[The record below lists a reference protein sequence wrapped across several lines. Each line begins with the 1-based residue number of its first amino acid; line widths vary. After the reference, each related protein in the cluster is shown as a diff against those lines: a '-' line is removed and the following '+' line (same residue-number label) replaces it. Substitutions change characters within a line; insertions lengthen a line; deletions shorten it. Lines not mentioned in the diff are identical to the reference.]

1 MKLIRTIASVGIG
14 AFCIE
19 RFIDEQSGWSNFLV
33 VYDCGKGRS
42 KNTSKPLKK
51 IIDQDLRVYN
61 KTVDFL
67 FLSHFDSDHINGL
80 SYLISQGI
88 VNSTDTRVFLPL
100 IQTPYIFLYEYINNL
115 HFIDAV
121 NLLKQHS
128 IKVVF
133 VNPDRNFV
141 EEPMMIREEGSQEPE
156 IISFAD
162 RIESYTRLNLPK
174 SVKPLWKYVPFYLQN
189 NGIYKAFLSY
199 ISHNNPYGITQRD
212 FKNFLQWSESQ
223 KNWLRN
229 RYKNFRYSKNRHS
242 KEVSP
247 INMNAMLLISDKSEC
262 ANILRT
268 SIQYTDF
275 QGVSNTSNQLECS
288 VLYTSDVGLNDQK
301 YFNRVNFAIQNYIVG
316 QRAGLFQI
324 PHHASIHC
332 YNSNTFRKLPFDMAF
347 CNCKKSSINPSY
359 CSQYENDAMQS
370 GIPYAIVDDN
380 PTNVLEE
387 EILIR

>member
-1 MKLIRTIASVGIG
+1 MKLVRTIAPVGIG

-19 RFIDEQSGWSNFLV
+19 SFIDEESGRCNFLV
-33 VYDCGKGRS
+33 VYDCGKGRG
-42 KNTSKPLKK
+42 KTTSLPLKN
-51 IIDQDLRVYN
+51 IIDRDLGVYE

-80 SYLISQGI
+80 SYLISKGI

-100 IQTPYIFLYEYINNL
+100 IQAPYIFLYEYINNL
-115 HFIDAV
+115 QFFNAV

-128 IKVVF
+128 IKYVF
-133 VNPDRNFV
+133 VNPDREIV

-156 IISFAD
+156 IISSAE

-174 SVKPLWKYVPFYLQN
+174 PVIPLWKYVPFYLQD
-189 NGIYKAFLSY
+189 NGIYNAFLSY
-199 ISHNNPYGITQRD
+199 ISNNNSYGITQRD
-212 FKNFLQWSESQ
+212 FNNFLQWGESQ
-223 KNWLRN
+223 KKWLRN
-229 RYKNFRYSKNRHS
+229 CYYNFRYRISRFY

-247 INMNAMLLISDKSEC
+247 INMNAMLLISDKTEC
-262 ANILRT
+262 AFIIRT
-268 SIQYTDF
+268 SILYTDF
-275 QGVSNTSNQLECS
+275 QGVFNISNQLGCS
-288 VLYTSDVGLNDQK
+288 VLYTSDVGLNNQK
-301 YFNRVNFAIQNYIVG
+301 YFNRVKYAIQNYIVG

-332 YNSNTFRKLPFDMAF
+332 YNSNTFRMLPFDMTF
-347 CNCKKSSINPSY
+347 CNCKKHSKNPSY
-359 CSQYENDAMQS
+359 CVQYEYDAMQS

-380 PTNVLEE
+380 PANKLVE